1 MSSTFDD
8 FIRVGQ
14 IGTVLSSTVT
24 RIVSGSE
31 VAFDLSGTSTVEIE
45 LQKPNGQV
53 LTPLVASFVTD
64 GIDGKITFTDTIGLF
79 VDAGRWKIRGVANY
93 ASGSKFMGSWTGFAV
108 DE

>member
-14 IGTVLSSTVT
+14 IGTVLSTTIT
-24 RIVSGSE
+24 RIVSGAE
-31 VAFDLSGTSTVEIE
+31 VPVDVSGTSSVTIE
-45 LQKPNGQV
+45 VQKPDGEV

-64 GIDGKITFTDTIGLF
+64 GTDGQVTFTDTVGLF
-79 VDAGRWKIRGVANY
+79 TDAGRWKIRGVANY
-93 ASGSKFMGSWTGFAV
+93 PSGSKFMGSWTGFAV